1 MIGCSDPPSII
12 RNITEGIQYK
22 LQDFRQTQVSH
33 VHRQGNC
40 LAHLLAQYAK
50 HIVDYVTWIEE
61 TPPIVESTM
70 AHDVAMLS
78 SF

>member
-12 RNITEGIQYK
+12 RNITEGIRYK